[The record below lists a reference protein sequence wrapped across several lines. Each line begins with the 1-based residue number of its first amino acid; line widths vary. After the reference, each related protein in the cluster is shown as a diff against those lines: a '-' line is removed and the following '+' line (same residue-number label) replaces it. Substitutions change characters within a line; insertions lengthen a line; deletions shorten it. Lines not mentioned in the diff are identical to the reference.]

1 MADPSSVSL
10 DGQGNPL
17 PEDFTYKGVW
27 LLEPQLFLYRPDV
40 HHTAGDRE
48 LTPVVSAGGQNW
60 SYGINAMQLAFALK
74 VGMDKLFECNRNGTL
89 VFVRSDEVATNRG
102 TLPRLRLIFRIDGR
116 QTAII
121 LEGLPMGTA

>member
-17 PEDFTYKGVW
+17 PEDFPYKGEW
-27 LLEPQLFLYRPDV
+27 LLEPQLFLYRPDAQ
-40 HHTAGDRE
+40 HMAGDRE

-60 SYGINAMQLAFALK
+60 SYGINAVQLAFALR
-74 VGMDKLFECNRNGTL
+74 VGVDKLLECNRNGTL
-89 VFVRSDEVATNRG
+89 VFIRSDEVTSNRG
-102 TLPRLRLIFRIDGR
+102 TLPALRLIFRIDDR

-121 LEGLPMGTA
+121 LEGLPSGTA